1 MKSRKVCIA
10 VPAYGHLV
18 QSACLESICQ
28 TQAALLSRGI
38 GCGLLTVSIPHVSI
52 ARNALATRVLED
64 GTYSHLLFVDAD
76 VAFSARAVLKMLR
89 ANRAV
94 IGCTYPAKALDVAS
108 LVGRARTHPR
118 EDPRTVAT
126 SVQRYVVKHL
136 PGKPVIVNGLC
147 RVAGIG
153 MGLCLIQTKAL
164 RTVAESG
171 VSRFD
176 GPWPW
181 DSGEIAGPV
190 LGIFDP
196 LPLRAGFMPE
206 DYSFCV
212 RWSRCGG
219 EVFALV
225 TEDVAHVGQAVF
237 SGPYVDKL
245 LAGTSRRGRVRT
257 RRK

>member
-1 MKSRKVCIA
+1 MKNRKVCIA

-225 TEDVAHVGQAVF
+225 TEDVAHLGQAVF
-237 SGPYVDKL
+237 SGAYVDKL
-245 LAGTSRRGRVRT
+245 LAGTSRRGRART